1 MSLLGARIRSLR
13 EDLDLDPGQLAYKA
27 NVHVSTIHKIESGER
42 PNTSGVIVAQIAGA
56 LGTSTDYLLG
66 RTNDPS
72 PILNEAGVSRHMLR
86 LAHEMI
92 GIFQELERTA
102 PDLLDQAV
110 TLIATQTE
118 LLIAATENQ
127 NRRPTRDPGQGPNHT
142 IEEEERS
149 QGAHLTQ

>member
-13 EDLDLDPGQLAYKA
+13 EERDLDPGQLAYKA
-27 NVHVSTIHKIESGER
+27 DIHVSTVHKIESGER
-42 PNTSGVIVAQIAGA
+42 PNTSGIIVAQIADA

-72 PILNEAGVSRHMLR
+72 PILNEAGVSSHLLR
-86 LAHEMI
+86 IAHEMV

-110 TLIATQTE
+110 DLIATQTA
-118 LLIAATENQ
+118 LLVAATENHSQ
-127 NRRPTRDPGQGPNHT
+127 DRPKATGRRASHLA
-142 IEEEERS
+142 EEEERN
-149 QGAHLTQ
+149 QGAHT